1 VYTHT
6 IPTDFARFPEN
17 RMAAISRVGSIKHY
31 FTSLKDPRVRKRTE
45 HRLIDI
51 IAIALCGVI
60 ANCDG
65 WTDIIDFAKN
75 RLAWFKGFLKLPN
88 GIPSHDTFE
97 RVFAKIDPA
106 AFNRCCIAW
115 LHDVSD
121 LVGLGHIAI
130 DGKTLRGSASY
141 QLGPLHLV
149 SAWATQAN
157 LTLGEVAVE
166 GKSNEIEAIP
176 ELLKL
181 LDLKGALVTID
192 AIGCQ
197 KAIAQQIVDKGGDYL
212 LAVKA
217 NQEHLLEDVQAT
229 VTKARNGELPKHQ
242 VATVTTTAEGHGRIE
257 QRTYTVITNLE
268 DIRDRKLWAGLTTV
282 GMCFHKRTVNGTTT
296 EEAHYFI
303 GSGRLGARKVAKA
316 SRGHWSI
323 ENNLHWQLD
332 VHFGEDKSR
341 IQERNAA
348 RNFASMRKL
357 ALCVLK
363 RHPAQTSIPRK
374 RKMAAQNPDFLA
386 EILIGAAKAEKI

>member
-1 VYTHT
+1 
-6 IPTDFARFPEN
+6 
-17 RMAAISRVGSIKHY
+17 MAAISRVGSIKKY
-31 FTSLKDPRVRKRTE
+31 FASLKDPRVRKRTE

-51 IAIALCGVI
+51 VAIALCGVI

-65 WTDIIDFAKN
+65 WGDIIDFANN
-75 RLAWFKGFLKLPN
+75 RIAWFKRFLKLPN

-106 AFNRCCIAW
+106 VFNRCCMAW
-115 LHDVSD
+115 LRDVSD

-130 DGKTLRGSASY
+130 DGKTLRGSASRE
-141 QLGPLHLV
+141 LKPLHLV
-149 SAWATQAN
+149 SAWATQAK
-157 LTLGEVAVE
+157 LSLGEVAVE
-166 GKSNEIEAIP
+166 GKSNEIKAIP

-197 KAIAQQIVDKGGDYL
+197 KAIAKQIVDKGGDYL

-217 NQEHLLEDVQAT
+217 NQEHLLDDIQAT
-229 VTKARNGELPKHQ
+229 VSKALDGELPKQQ

-257 QRTYTVITNLE
+257 QRTYIVITNLK
-268 DIRDRKLWAGLTTV
+268 DIRDRTLWAGLTTV
-282 GMCFHKRTVNGTTT
+282 GMCWRERTVNGKTTDET
-296 EEAHYFI
+296 HYFI
-303 GSGRLGARKVAKA
+303 GSGRLGPRKVAKA
-316 SRGHWSI
+316 MRGHWGI
-323 ENNLHWQLD
+323 ENNLHWHLD
-332 VHFGEDKSR
+332 VHFGADRSR

-363 RHPAQTSIPRK
+363 RNPVQKSIPRK
-374 RKMAAQNPDFLA
+374 RKLAAQNPDFLA
-386 EILIGAAKAEKI
+386 EILTGAARLEEV